1 MMKDIG
7 IKWKKNELKYFYT
20 YYDDK
25 KSRDEN
31 VKNPP
36 LSILEIEQATF
47 INYRLKENTKVFFLL
62 NIYNLVARD
71 YKVHFLCM
79 CICRKMCKRN
89 DENRPKLKIN
99 HTGGSKKLKR
109 KKEEIVSI

>member
-1 MMKDIG
+1 MKDIG

-36 LSILEIEQATF
+36 LSILEIE
-47 INYRLKENTKVFFLL
+47 
-62 NIYNLVARD
+62 
-71 YKVHFLCM
+71 
-79 CICRKMCKRN
+79 
-89 DENRPKLKIN
+89 
-99 HTGGSKKLKR
+99 
-109 KKEEIVSI
+109 